1 MTDMWELLTARLASG
16 QSVVR
21 AAIVTQEGS
30 APRTAGASML
40 VFPDRGAW
48 GTVGGGLVEAR
59 VLEAAAE
66 VLASGTPRIMDF
78 DLTGEMAAG
87 ADMICGGSLRV
98 FVERLDPDMA
108 ALFLILQARLSAGER
123 CLLAT
128 PLEPG
133 SDRVLLAA
141 DGRRIGPALPA
152 LPVGSAGSGRATNAA
167 CRTLARAGA
176 DIQAPV
182 CVTVERVRYFLEPC
196 QGRPRLFLIGAGHV
210 SRATAQ
216 VASLAGFS
224 VIVLDDRPDFAN
236 RERFPTAFEVA
247 VIPSLDTCLAGRTIT
262 SRDLMV
268 VVTRGHLHD
277 ASVLAQTLA
286 TPAGYVGMIGSRR
299 KRDAI
304 YDRLRATGVTETDL
318 ARVYAPVG
326 LDIGAET
333 PEEIAISIVAE
344 LIAARAGKT

>member
-1 MTDMWELLTARLASG
+1 MIDMWERVTTRLAAG
-16 QSVVR
+16 HSVVR
-21 AAIVTQEGS
+21 AAIVTREGS

-40 VFPDRGAW
+40 VFADGSAA

-59 VLEAAAE
+59 VLKAAAE
-66 VLASGTPRIMDF
+66 VLANGAPRIMDF
-78 DLTGEMAAG
+78 NLTGEMAAG
-87 ADMICGGSLRV
+87 ADMICGGSLRI

-108 ALFLILQARLSAGER
+108 GLFAILTGRVSAGER

-128 PLEPG
+128 PLDPG

-141 DGRRIGPALPA
+141 DGRRIGPA
-152 LPVGSAGSGRATNAA
+152 GSSRAGGSGRATAAA

-176 DIQAPV
+176 AIHAPV
-182 CVTVERVRYFLEPC
+182 CLEADGTRYFLEPC
-196 QGRPRLFLIGAGHV
+196 QGRPRVFLIGAGHV
-210 SRATAQ
+210 ARATAQ
-216 VASLAGFS
+216 AAALAGYA

-236 RERFPTAFEVA
+236 RERFPGAEEVA
-247 VIPSLDTCLAGRTIT
+247 AIPSLENCFAGRTVT
-262 SRDLMV
+262 PRDLGV
-268 VVTRGHLHD
+268 IVTRGHLHD
-277 ASVLAQTLA
+277 SSVLAQTLA

-304 YDRLRATGVTETDL
+304 YERLAASGVAQADLDRVH
-318 ARVYAPVG
+318 APIG

-344 LIAARAGKT
+344 LIAFRAGKT

>member
-1 MTDMWELLTARLASG
+1 MTDMWERVTTRLAAG

-40 VFPDRGAW
+40 VFSDGGSW

-59 VLEAAAE
+59 VLEAAVE

-78 DLTGEMAAG
+78 NLTGEMAAG

-108 ALFLILQARLSAGER
+108 GLFATLTGRVSAGER

-128 PLEPG
+128 SLDPG
-133 SDRVLLAA
+133 KERVLLAA
-141 DGRRIGPALPA
+141 DGRRIGLSGAA
-152 LPVGSAGSGRATNAA
+152 GSADAA
-167 CRTLARAGA
+167 DRTLARAGA

-182 CVTVERVRYFLEPC
+182 CVEAGGGRYFLEPC
-196 QGRPRLFLIGAGHV
+196 QGRPRVFLIGAGHV
-210 SRATAQ
+210 ARATAQ
-216 VASLAGFS
+216 AASLAGYA
-224 VIVLDDRPDFAN
+224 VIVLDDRPDFASP
-236 RERFPTAFEVA
+236 ERFPTAAQVA
-247 VIPSLDTCLAGRTIT
+247 VVPSLDDCFAGRTLT
-262 SRDLMV
+262 SRDLV
-268 VVTRGHLHD
+268 VIVTRGHLHD

-304 YDRLRATGVTETDL
+304 YDRLVASGVARADL
-318 ARVYAPVG
+318 DRVHAPIG

-344 LIAARAGKT
+344 LIASRVGKS

>member
-1 MTDMWELLTARLASG
+1 MNDIWERVTTRLTAG

-21 AAIVTQEGS
+21 AAVVTQEGS

-40 VFPDRGAW
+40 VFADGGSA

-66 VLASGTPRIMDF
+66 VLESGAPRIMDF
-78 DLTGEMAAG
+78 NLTGEAAAG
-87 ADMICGGSLRV
+87 ADMICGGRLDV
-98 FVERLDPDMA
+98 FLERLDPDMA
-108 ALFLILQARLSAGER
+108 GLFAVLTGRVSAGER

-133 SDRVLLAA
+133 SDRVLFSA
-141 DGRRIGPALPA
+141 DGRRIGV
-152 LPVGSAGSGRATNAA
+152 VGSGGSGGSVDAA

-176 DIQAPV
+176 DIHAPV
-182 CVTVERVRYFLEPC
+182 CLEADGTRYFLEPC
-196 QGRPRLFLIGAGHV
+196 QGRPRVFLIGAGHV
-210 SRATAQ
+210 ARATAQ
-216 VASLAGFS
+216 AAALAGYA
-224 VIVLDDRPDFAN
+224 VIVLDDRPDFASP
-236 RERFPTAFEVA
+236 ERFPTAAQVA
-247 VIPSLDTCLAGRTIT
+247 VVPSLDDCFAGRTIT
-262 SRDLMV
+262 SRDLV
-268 VVTRGHLHD
+268 VIVTRGHLHD
-277 ASVLAQTLA
+277 ASVLAQALG

-304 YDRLRATGVTETDL
+304 YDRLLASGLTRADL
-318 ARVYAPVG
+318 DRVHAPVG

-344 LIAARAGKT
+344 LIASRVGKS

>member
-1 MTDMWELLTARLASG
+1 MNDMWERVTTRLAAG

-40 VFPDRGAW
+40 VFSDGGSW

-66 VLASGTPRIMDF
+66 VLESGAPRIMDF
-78 DLTGEMAAG
+78 NLTGEAAAG
-87 ADMICGGSLRV
+87 ADMICGGRLDV
-98 FVERLDPDMA
+98 FLERLDPDMA
-108 ALFLILQARLSAGER
+108 GLFAVLTGRVSAGER

-128 PLEPG
+128 PLQPG
-133 SDRVLLAA
+133 SERVLLAA
-141 DGRRIGPALPA
+141 DGRRIALSGPAGPA
-152 LPVGSAGSGRATNAA
+152 GPAGSADEAGRI
-167 CRTLARAGA
+167 LARAGA

-182 CVTVERVRYFLEPC
+182 CLEANGTRYFLEPC
-196 QGRPRLFLIGAGHV
+196 QGRPRVFLIGAGHV
-210 SRATAQ
+210 ARATAQ
-216 VASLAGFS
+216 AAVLAGYA
-224 VIVLDDRPDFAN
+224 VIVLDDRPDFAS
-236 RERFPTAFEVA
+236 RKRFPMAVQVA
-247 VIPSLDTCLAGRTIT
+247 VVPSLDDCFAGRTLT
-262 SRDLMV
+262 SRDLV
-268 VVTRGHLHD
+268 VIVTRGHLHD

-304 YDRLRATGVTETDL
+304 YERLLASGVARADL
-318 ARVYAPVG
+318 GRVHAPIG

-344 LIAARAGKT
+344 LIASRVGKS